1 MPENLVTQQNTTY
14 YAYGTDIKER
24 NPYPPCRAACP
35 VNTDVQGY
43 VALIAQGRYA
53 EAFEVIQQ
61 VNPIASTCSLI
72 CHHPCEQECRRNDVD
87 EPLAIRH
94 LKRFALEQVTEY
106 RRSKRKLVPQ
116 TKEEKIAIIGSG
128 ASGLTAADD
137 LADLGY
143 KVTIFERNEDLGGLL
158 TSAIPPYRLPRE
170 TMKEDID
177 DILAKGVETKTN
189 CEIGKDLTM
198 NDLTQEYDAVL
209 IAVGLSLSRS
219 LNMPGVEH
227 PNVLLA
233 LPFLNDIAY
242 GRKPELGDK
251 VLVIGGGNVAIDVA
265 RSAKRLGHENAKPK
279 ACVSEANIE
288 MVCLES
294 AEEMPAWEW
303 EIQEALEEGIKIT
316 NRWGPIAVLS
326 SNGRINGL
334 ETVKVKAVFDEE
346 GRFSPTFY
354 EDETSFIEADTIII
368 TIGQMSNLS
377 FLENSDVEVDERGR
391 LVWDS
396 TTQMTSAK
404 GVFASGEVI
413 SGPGSAIEAV
423 ANGHRVAK
431 AIHLYLQGEDIQA
444 ALVTEEQEKI
454 AALPEDVI
462 EKIFEQP
469 REEIELIPAEARCAG
484 FMQFEIGYDEYTAL
498 REARRCRSCGAGAIV
513 DEAKCVACLTCLRVC
528 PYDAP
533 VITNKAEMS
542 AEKCQACGL
551 CAPECPGQAISMI
564 GYDVNELRDNMQE
577 IIGAV
582 DPERET
588 PILVSFQCN
597 HHAGVNGTHLP
608 ENIRQVRVHCT
619 GRIDILDL
627 LKVFEC
633 GADGA
638 YVVSCNEEDCKY
650 EKISH
655 RAEKRVEYTKQL
667 LSEIGLEVERLGYFE
682 SSTHPEEVWSQVA
695 EEMTEKVKA
704 LGIS

>member
-1 MPENLVTQQNTTY
+1 MNTNIAPQSGTTY

-24 NPYPPCRAACP
+24 NPYPPCRSACP

-94 LKRFALEQVTEY
+94 LKRFALEQAAEY
-106 RRSKRKLVPQ
+106 RQNKRKLVPQ

-128 ASGLTAADD
+128 ASGLTAAND

-170 TMKEDID
+170 AMKEDID

-189 CEIGKDLTM
+189 CEIGKDLTL

-209 IAVGLSLSRS
+209 IAVGLSQSRS

-233 LPFLNDIAY
+233 LPFLNDVAH
-242 GRKPELGDK
+242 GRKPELGNK
-251 VLVIGGGNVAIDVA
+251 VLIIGGGNVAIDVA
-265 RSAKRLGHENAKPK
+265 RSARRLGHENAKPK

-303 EIQEALEEGIKIT
+303 EIQEALEEEIKIN
-316 NRWGPIAVLS
+316 NRWGPKAVIS
-326 SNGRINGL
+326 SNGQIKGL

-354 EDETSFIEADTIII
+354 ADQTSFIEADTIII
-368 TIGQMSNLS
+368 TIGQMSELS
-377 FLENSDVEVDERGR
+377 FLENTDVEVDERGR
-391 LVWDS
+391 LLWDS
-396 TTQMTSAK
+396 TTQMTGAK

-413 SGPGSAIEAV
+413 TGPGSAIEAV

-444 ALVTEEQEKI
+444 ALASEEQEKI
-454 AALPEDVI
+454 AELPEDVI
-462 EKIFEQP
+462 EKIVKQP
-469 REEIELIPAEARCAG
+469 REEIEMILPEIRCAG
-484 FMQFEIGYDEYTAL
+484 LTQFEIGYDEYSAL

-513 DEAKCVACLTCLRVC
+513 DEGKCVACLTCLRIC

-533 VITNKAEMS
+533 VITNKAEMP
-542 AEKCQACGL
+542 AEKCQSCGL
-551 CAPECPGQAISMI
+551 CPPACPGNAISMI

-582 DPERET
+582 NPERET
-588 PILVSFQCN
+588 PILIAFQCN
-597 HHAGVNGTHLP
+597 HHAGVNGTKPP

-619 GRIDILDL
+619 SRVDILDL

-638 YVVSCNEEDCKY
+638 YVIACNEEDCKY
-650 EKISH
+650 ENISPKVK
-655 RAEKRVEYTKQL
+655 KRVEYAKQII
-667 LSEIGLEVERLGYFE
+667 SEIGIEGERLGYFE
-682 SSTHPEEVWSQVA
+682 SSTNPEEVWHQAA

-704 LGIS
+704 LGMS